1 MSFKHNLFAVAAT
14 LALAAGSASAATFPD
29 FTVDPDMIAGGSTF
43 TADKLVGG
51 YVEVITFT
59 PTTLTTGTFTYGL
72 RWEGGQFFKN
82 DGTQGIAAGDSGLGV
97 GYNLYALATGSGSYS
112 TAISGATTFVTN
124 AGGSIQ
130 FYYDLGRTTSFNN
143 DADALTPGNDIVDVA
158 SLFARSGEAT
168 DLTLLASGAAI
179 SGTGTLDPTLAT
191 CTNGGINCGS
201 FGQTSGIA
209 LSADGMKYF
218 TGPVPFYNVAFNS
231 GQLNNFDVSAVQVIN
246 GSMDLV
252 FNRVPEPSALAL
264 SGLALVGLG
273 LARRRKAS
281 K

>member
-14 LALAAGSASAATFPD
+14 LALTAGSASAATFPD
-29 FTVDPDMIAGGSTF
+29 FTVDPDMIAGGTTF

-59 PTTLTTGTFTYGL
+59 ATTATTGTFTYAL
-72 RWEGGQFFKN
+72 RWEGGQFFKD
-82 DGTQGIAAGDSGLGV
+82 DGTQNVVAGTSRLGV
-97 GYNLYALATGSGSYS
+97 DYGLYALATGSGTYS
-112 TAISGATTFVTN
+112 TVGLATTFTSN
-124 AGGSIQ
+124 AGGTIQ
-130 FYYDLGRTTSFNN
+130 FYYDLGPNTSFVNGTGSITDQATLFARNN
-143 DADALTPGNDIVDVA
+143 DA
-158 SLFARSGEAT
+158 T
-168 DLTLLASGAAI
+168 DLALLASGAAI
-179 SGTGTLDPTLAT
+179 SGSGTLDPTLST
-191 CTNGGINCGS
+191 CGGVNAGINCGS

-209 LSADGMKYF
+209 LNADGMKFF
-218 TGPVPFYNVAFNS
+218 TGPVPFYSVALNS
-231 GQLNNFDVSAVQVIN
+231 GQLNNFDVSSTQVIN
-246 GSMDLV
+246 GSMDLI